1 MIKNVKIRLAMLTAL
16 AGASIGVAQATPYVW
31 TDSYDPADIT
41 ISAGQ
46 SITYQHN
53 ILDAGS
59 GSFRPGIDTVT
70 SASLTLWLYDDAFLG
85 DLPFVGDAQ
94 ETVSFNFDGGS
105 WSSAQA
111 VGGNALIGDAFSFF
125 SLANLLSDG
134 LITVGVGG
142 QSGDFK
148 FDKSFLTVRGD
159 QSTGGVRVPPTSVP
173 EPGTLMLFGL
183 GLLGVGLGARRK
195 RATA

>member
-1 MIKNVKIRLAMLTAL
+1 MIRKTRIRLATITAL
-16 AGASIGVAQATPYVW
+16 IGASIGVAQATPYVW
-31 TDSYDPADIT
+31 TDSYDPADIR

-53 ILDAGS
+53 ILDPAS
-59 GSFRPGIDTVT
+59 GSFRPGIDTIT
-70 SASLTLWLYDDAFLG
+70 SASLTLWLYDDAFFG
-85 DLPFVGDAQ
+85 DLPYIGDAQ

-159 QSTGGVRVPPTSVP
+159 KAGGVTSVP

-183 GLLGVGLGARRK
+183 GLLGVGVASRR
-195 RATA
+195 RRGQAA